1 MVVFIDKRRPA
12 SCDTAISHLM
22 EVKPFHIVLY
32 VRLRIEAAPEKI
44 VLAQDAVADGQFQ
57 AQCSTIRSMGYKF
70 IVVKVLGQIQRQA
83 QPVAVLQLHSRLPL
97 FQPAGFA
104 LPPFRPDIA
113 EVDGVAHQIAG
124 RIVLREDIGDL
135 RQAAVHIHR
144 YALLDSLRMQRIQ
157 RQEQLVRQFGIRVL
171 AVVGKS
177 DPDALAVVALTS
189 LIRMA

>member
-1 MVVFIDKRRPA
+1 MLV
-12 SCDTAISHLM
+12 
-22 EVKPFHIVLY
+22 HI
-32 VRLRIEAAPEKI
+32 RLGVGSAVEALRQQAG
-44 VLAQDAVADGQFQ
+44 LGNDAVPDSQFPAILRQ
-57 AQCSTIRSMGYKF
+57 VYTTGDEG
-70 IVVKVLGQIQRQA
+70 VLPEVLGVVQSLI
-83 QPVAVLQLHSRLPL
+83 QPVAVLQFQHRLPL
-97 FQPAGFA
+97 VQPVGFSLA
-104 LPPFRPDIA
+104 PLRPCIA

>member
-1 MVVFIDKRRPA
+1 M
-12 SCDTAISHLM
+12 
-22 EVKPFHIVLY
+22 
-32 VRLRIEAAPEKI
+32 
-44 VLAQDAVADGQFQ
+44 
-57 AQCSTIRSMGYKF
+57 
-70 IVVKVLGQIQRQA
+70 KVLGQIQRQA
-83 QPVAVLQLHSRLPL
+83 QPVAVLQLHSCLPL

-104 LPPFRPDIA
+104 LPPLRPDIA

-177 DPDALAVVALTS
+177 DPDALAVVAADQPDPDGVVACRRKVRCGYTLRKRPVGGHA
-189 LIRMA
+189 LHIMAPDKAACAAGSIGRPHGLRGQIIPGFRPGNMDVLHDKGP